1 VSDRPARLSKR
12 PPELLIRAA
21 VGLGLMAL
29 ALAAIVLGHWIFWL
43 VVAAMAMVMIAEWAD
58 LIGATARDKRGAMLT
73 LVVPLTVMSP
83 ATWGP
88 GWFALGVVGASA
100 VFVAAIFKPRALGLG
115 MIYIGVPVLALL
127 VIRDNR
133 EFGLIYTLWTLA
145 LVWMCDIGAYFA
157 GKYIGGPKLAP
168 MISPNKTWAGLIGGI
183 ALATA
188 FGWLLHWRYGL
199 AVRLTLATP
208 FLALLAQGGDL
219 FESWLK
225 RRAGKKDSG
234 TLFPGHGG
242 VLDRLDGLVPV
253 APVAAFLVVIVPLLY
268 AWRL

>member
-1 VSDRPARLSKR
+1 VSHLPARSPKR
-12 PPELLIRAA
+12 PPELLTRAA

-29 ALAAIVLGHWIFWL
+29 ALAAIVLGHWMFWL

-58 LIGATARDKRGAMLT
+58 LIGATSRDKRGAMLT

-83 ATWGP
+83 AAWGP
-88 GWFALGVVGASA
+88 GWFALGIVGAAA
-100 VFVAAIFKPRALGLG
+100 VFAAAVFKPRALGLG
-115 MIYIGVPVLALL
+115 MVYVGLPVLALL
-127 VIRDNR
+127 VIREHR

-145 LVWMCDIGAYFA
+145 LVWMCDIGAYFC

-168 MISPNKTWAGLIGGI
+168 MISPNKTWAGLIGGV

-188 FGWLLHWRYGL
+188 FGWTLHWQYGL

-225 RRAGKKDSG
+225 RRAGVKDSG
-234 TLFPGHGG
+234 RLLPGHGG
-242 VLDRLDGLVPV
+242 FLDRVDGAIPV
-253 APVAAFLVVIVPLLY
+253 VTMVAALIAGGVL
-268 AWRL
+268 

>member
-1 VSDRPARLSKR
+1 MTDRPARPQKR
-12 PPELLIRAA
+12 PPELLVRAA
-21 VGLGLMAL
+21 VGACLMVF
-29 ALAAIVLGHWIFWL
+29 ALAAIVLGGWIFWL
-43 VVAAMAMVMIAEWAD
+43 VVSAMAMVMVAEWAD
-58 LIGATARDKRGAMLT
+58 LVGAPARDKRGAMLT

-88 GWFALGVVGASA
+88 GWFALGIVGGAA
-100 VFVAAIFKPRALGLG
+100 VFAGAVFRPRLLGLG
-115 MIYIGVPVLALL
+115 MLYVGLPVLALL
-127 VIRDNR
+127 VIRENR

-157 GKYIGGPKLAP
+157 GRLIGGAKLAP
-168 MISPNKTWAGLIGGI
+168 SISPNKTWAGLAGGV
-183 ALATA
+183 ALAA
-188 FGWLLHWRYGL
+188 LFGAIMHWQYGL
-199 AVRLTLATP
+199 ATRLTLATP

-225 RRAGKKDSG
+225 RRAGMKDSG

-253 APVAAFLVVIVPLLY
+253 APVAAFLVVIVPILY
-268 AWRL
+268 TWRP